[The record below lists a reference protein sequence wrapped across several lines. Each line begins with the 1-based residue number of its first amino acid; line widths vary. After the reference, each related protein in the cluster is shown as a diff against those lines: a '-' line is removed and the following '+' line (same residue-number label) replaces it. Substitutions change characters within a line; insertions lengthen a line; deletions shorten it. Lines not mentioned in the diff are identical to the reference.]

1 MGLLIS
7 MDGFLK
13 KGEVERIEKE
23 PYLPKYFKFY
33 SKLQSGVRE
42 ELIRGKMDIKE
53 KLLELTNSETIRYSY
68 MAVEKLIIV
77 MMKDYWNHKINR
89 F

>member
-1 MGLLIS
+1 

-33 SKLQSGVRE
+33 SI
-42 ELIRGKMDIKE
+42 LIVSKCRI
-53 KLLELTNSETIRYSY
+53 
-68 MAVEKLIIV
+68 LISQER
-77 MMKDYWNHKINR
+77 K
-89 F
+89 

>member
-1 MGLLIS
+1 LGLLIS

-42 ELIRGKMDIKE
+42 ELIRGK
-53 KLLELTNSETIRYSY
+53 NG
-68 MAVEKLIIV
+68 
-77 MMKDYWNHKINR
+77 H
-89 F
+89 

>member
-42 ELIRGKMDIKE
+42 ELIRGTLKK
-53 KLLELTNSETIRYSY
+53 N
-68 MAVEKLIIV
+68 
-77 MMKDYWNHKINR
+77 YWN
-89 F
+89 